1 MKERWW
7 SDTKEGEDISSCARD
22 PSRQLCLVSY
32 VSFLLPSSVP
42 SLTAMCI
49 NIAVRLSHP
58 PTRESIIDSCYYL
71 NLPIEME
78 PSLAPLVPRC
88 LSLCNPGNF
97 GQITKLGSSW
107 QVCWQFNLELREVI
121 QLLWDPV
128 NLSNPHTHTPT
139 YLGQVYWK
147 LEIYHLFLVDL
158 ICYVHFLRGLGEIP
172 MN

>member
-128 NLSNPHTHTPT
+128 NLSNPHTHLSRASILEAWNLPFIFGWPYLLCALFKRFGGDT
-139 YLGQVYWK
+139 YEL
-147 LEIYHLFLVDL
+147 
-158 ICYVHFLRGLGEIP
+158 
-172 MN
+172 N

>member
-78 PSLAPLVPRC
+78 PSLAPLPISLQPWQLWPNYQALFKLTSLLAVQFRTERSHTITVRPRQ
-88 LSLCNPGNF
+88 P
-97 GQITKLGSSW
+97 
-107 QVCWQFNLELREVI
+107 I
-121 QLLWDPV
+121 QPTH
-128 NLSNPHTHTPT
+128 PHTHLSRASILEAWNLPFIFGWPYLLCALFKRFGGDT
-139 YLGQVYWK
+139 YEL
-147 LEIYHLFLVDL
+147 
-158 ICYVHFLRGLGEIP
+158 
-172 MN
+172 N